1 MGKVVSLETSARA
14 RRAATSSQGR
24 RAASRQRKPSKT
36 ALVLGGGGFTG
47 AVYEIGALRALDL
60 LSVNRSVTD
69 FDVYVGTSAGSF
81 VAAMTANGVSPEEM
95 MRVLD
100 RQAPTPFPEIALGTL
115 LSLNLRELAGKAA
128 AFPWRI
134 AKLGYTL
141 ARHVGQVSAL
151 DVVLGIAEGLPS
163 GMYSGRGIEEYVQPR
178 ARRTAGAPTTS
189 ASSSA
194 ELYITATDLD
204 TCERVVFGADGF
216 DDVPISTA
224 VRASTALPMVYE
236 PVRVGDRELVDGG
249 LISTTNLDLAVEAG
263 ARLVV
268 VVNPLVPY
276 VNEAR
281 RDNPRHPRV
290 SDMGFPQ
297 IGYQAFKLMTYR
309 RLHEIRTM
317 WEDRYPGVD
326 FVLIEPDASDEL
338 MFRTSVMD
346 YGSRV
351 RIASHGFRSVTVK
364 LAEDY
369 PHLKQVAARHGI
381 EISATRVRK
390 VVKHFAAEPEQTARW
405 RKILEQTTGALLR
418 QSASRVAPP
427 SARAERGAQ
436 RVEQAVGRGGALQ
449 RHAHVV
455 LVADARAARHEHAA
469 ALQPHRQLAAG
480 EAGRAQPQDVRLAR
494 RARRRGRSCSA
505 SSRRSRSAATAA
517 RRCAT
522 WPSHLLQRLERADL
536 RRQADP
542 QLGRDPRQ
550 QLLRAGAA
558 ERVAGAQAGEPVDLR
573 EGAEDQQARVLVE
586 QRGRASRRDARS
598 AVDEVGERLVEQQRD
613 VLGQRVEQLAQRGG
627 REVLA
632 GRVVRVAERDHAR
645 ARR

>member
-1 MGKVVSLETSARA
+1 MGKVVRLETSAEA

-24 RAASRQRKPSKT
+24 RAASRQAKPSKT

-115 LSLNLRELAGKAA
+115 LSLNLREMAGKAA
-128 AFPWRI
+128 VFPWRM

-141 ARHVGQVSAL
+141 ARHLGQVSAL

-163 GMYSGRGIEEYVQPR
+163 GMYSGRGIEQYVQR
-178 ARRTAGAPTTS
+178 ALDDADRTDDFRQLERR
-189 ASSSA
+189 
-194 ELYITATDLD
+194 LYITATDLD

-263 ARLVV
+263 ARLVI

-281 RDNPRHPRV
+281 RDNPLHPRV

-326 FVLIEPDASDEL
+326 FILIEPDASDEL

-369 PHLKQVAARHGI
+369 PHLKQIAAKHGI

-405 RKILEQTTGALLR
+405 RKILEQTTGALVR
-418 QSASRVAPP
+418 QSAS
-427 SARAERGAQ
+427 E
-436 RVEQAVGRGGALQ
+436 
-449 RHAHVV
+449 
-455 LVADARAARHEHAA
+455 
-469 ALQPHRQLAAG
+469 
-480 EAGRAQPQDVRLAR
+480 
-494 RARRRGRSCSA
+494 
-505 SSRRSRSAATAA
+505 
-517 RRCAT
+517 
-522 WPSHLLQRLERADL
+522 
-536 RRQADP
+536 
-542 QLGRDPRQ
+542 
-550 QLLRAGAA
+550 
-558 ERVAGAQAGEPVDLR
+558 
-573 EGAEDQQARVLVE
+573 
-586 QRGRASRRDARS
+586 
-598 AVDEVGERLVEQQRD
+598 
-613 VLGQRVEQLAQRGG
+613 
-627 REVLA
+627 
-632 GRVVRVAERDHAR
+632 
-645 ARR
+645 

>member
-1 MGKVVSLETSARA
+1 MGKVVRLETSARA
-14 RRAATSSQGR
+14 RRAAATSSQGR
-24 RAASRQRKPSKT
+24 RAAARPRKPSKT

-115 LSLNLRELAGKAA
+115 LSLNLRELASKAVV
-128 AFPWRI
+128 FPWRL
-134 AKLGYTL
+134 ARLGYSL

-163 GMYSGRGIEEYVQPR
+163 GMYSGEGIETYV
-178 ARRTAGAPTTS
+178 RRVLDDDGYTDDFR
-189 ASSSA
+189 
-194 ELYITATDLD
+194 ELERQLYITATDLD
-204 TCERVVFGADGF
+204 TCERVVFGSEGF

-263 ARLVV
+263 ARLVI

-281 RDNPRHPRV
+281 RANPQHPRV

-346 YGSRV
+346 YGHRV
-351 RIASHGFRSVTVK
+351 QIASHGFRSVTVK

-405 RKILEQTTGALLR
+405 RKILGQTTGTLLR
-418 QSASRVAPP
+418 QSAS
-427 SARAERGAQ
+427 E
-436 RVEQAVGRGGALQ
+436 
-449 RHAHVV
+449 
-455 LVADARAARHEHAA
+455 
-469 ALQPHRQLAAG
+469 
-480 EAGRAQPQDVRLAR
+480 
-494 RARRRGRSCSA
+494 
-505 SSRRSRSAATAA
+505 
-517 RRCAT
+517 
-522 WPSHLLQRLERADL
+522 
-536 RRQADP
+536 
-542 QLGRDPRQ
+542 
-550 QLLRAGAA
+550 
-558 ERVAGAQAGEPVDLR
+558 
-573 EGAEDQQARVLVE
+573 
-586 QRGRASRRDARS
+586 
-598 AVDEVGERLVEQQRD
+598 
-613 VLGQRVEQLAQRGG
+613 
-627 REVLA
+627 
-632 GRVVRVAERDHAR
+632 
-645 ARR
+645 

>member
-14 RRAATSSQGR
+14 RRAGGTSSQGH
-24 RAASRQRKPSKT
+24 RAAARGPKPSKT

-69 FDVYVGTSAGSF
+69 FDVFVGTSAGSF
-81 VAAMTANGVSPEEM
+81 VAAMVANGVSPEEM

-100 RQAPTPFPEIALGTL
+100 RQAPTPYPDIALGTL
-115 LSLNLRELAGKAA
+115 LALNLRELTSKAV
-128 AFPWRI
+128 AFPWRM
-134 AKLGYTL
+134 AKLGWNL
-141 ARHVGQVSAL
+141 ARHVGQISAL

-163 GMYSGRGIEEYVQPR
+163 GLYSGEGIEDYV
-178 ARRTAGAPTTS
+178 RRVLDEDDRTDDFRLL
-189 ASSSA
+189 
-194 ELYITATDLD
+194 ERQLYITATDLD

-236 PVRVGDRELVDGG
+236 PVCVGDRELVDGG

-263 ARLVV
+263 ARLVI

-281 RDNPRHPRV
+281 RENPLHPRV

-309 RLHEIRTM
+309 RLHEIRTL

-326 FVLIEPDASDEL
+326 IVLIEPDASDEL

-346 YGSRV
+346 YASRV
-351 RIASHGFRSVTVK
+351 QIASHGFRSVTVK

-369 PHLKQVAARHGI
+369 PDLKQVAARHGI

-405 RKILEQTTGALLR
+405 RKILEQTTGTLLR
-418 QSASRVAPP
+418 QSAS
-427 SARAERGAQ
+427 E
-436 RVEQAVGRGGALQ
+436 
-449 RHAHVV
+449 
-455 LVADARAARHEHAA
+455 
-469 ALQPHRQLAAG
+469 
-480 EAGRAQPQDVRLAR
+480 
-494 RARRRGRSCSA
+494 
-505 SSRRSRSAATAA
+505 
-517 RRCAT
+517 
-522 WPSHLLQRLERADL
+522 
-536 RRQADP
+536 
-542 QLGRDPRQ
+542 
-550 QLLRAGAA
+550 
-558 ERVAGAQAGEPVDLR
+558 
-573 EGAEDQQARVLVE
+573 
-586 QRGRASRRDARS
+586 
-598 AVDEVGERLVEQQRD
+598 
-613 VLGQRVEQLAQRGG
+613 
-627 REVLA
+627 
-632 GRVVRVAERDHAR
+632 
-645 ARR
+645 